1 MHMAWF
7 LSYAVQAWG
16 QPWAGRAGTEWVTPD
31 LYVDAARSLERAGFD
46 YLMFE
51 DGSFVPDA
59 YGSSM
64 EWSLAHAAAAP
75 KHDPLPLVSLIA
87 QETERIG
94 LIATITTSFYPP
106 YLAARLLATLD
117 HLSRG
122 RIGVNVV
129 TSHNDRT
136 AQNYGQPAQLDH
148 DLRYEIAADWLEA
161 VRALWDTWEPGA
173 LTLDET
179 TGTFADP
186 QKVHYADYVGTHHR
200 TRGPL
205 NTPPGPQ
212 HHPVVCQAGGSP
224 AGRDLAARY
233 ADTVVAQARDVAEM
247 TEYKADLAARAAAAG
262 RDPDDVKVLFLAGFT
277 FGDTDDEAR
286 TALRRKQAYAA
297 AHPEVALASLSFAS
311 GIDFARFDLDA
322 PLPPVETNAAQSV
335 VGLHLRDT
343 EGMTLREIAARR
355 STGAVEFTGTPAS
368 IADAMEE
375 AAAASGADGFM
386 VQAPITRRNVTMIAD
401 GLAPE
406 LRRRGLIRDGYDYP
420 TLRENLLAG

>member
-1 MHMAWF
+1 M
-7 LSYAVQAWG
+7 
-16 QPWAGRAGTEWVTPD
+16 TPD
-31 LYVDAARSLERAGFD
+31 LYVDAAHALERAGFD

-64 EWSLAHAAAAP
+64 EWSLSHAATAP
-75 KHDPLPLVSLIA
+75 KHDPLPLVSLLA
-87 QETERIG
+87 QETEHIG

-117 HLSRG
+117 HVSNG
-122 RIGVNVV
+122 RIGLNVV

-136 AQNYGQPAQLDH
+136 AQNYGQPQQLDH
-148 DLRYEIAADWLEA
+148 DLRYDVAADWLDA
-161 VRALWDTWEPGA
+161 VRALWDSWEPGA
-173 LTLDET
+173 LTLDER
-179 TGTFADP
+179 TGVFADP
-186 QKVHYADYVGTHHR
+186 DKVHHANFVGRHHR

-233 ADTVVAQARDVAEM
+233 ADTVVAQARTVAEM
-247 TEYKADLAARAAAAG
+247 AEYKADIARRAAAAG
-262 RDPDDVKVLFLAGFT
+262 RDPDDVKVLCMAGFS

-286 TALRRKQAYAA
+286 AVLRRKQEYAA

-311 GIDFARFDLDA
+311 GIDFAQYDLDA

-335 VGLHLRDT
+335 VALHLKGT
-343 EGMTLREIAARR
+343 EGMTLREIAQRR
-355 STGAVEFTGTPAS
+355 STGAIEFTGTPAT
-368 IADAMEE
+368 IAEAMGAAVEE
-375 AAAASGADGFM
+375 SGADGFI
-386 VQAPITRRNVTMIAD
+386 VQAPVTRRNLTMVAD

-406 LRRRGLIRDGYDYP
+406 LRRRGLIRDAYAYP